1 MAKTVVFL
9 AAFVGLSSLDCF
21 VHVGV
26 VANGGMKTSR
36 WTGREETTASSPEL
50 FPNCRSKVLSLSV
63 LSRLVLYFVLL
74 SVVVVTATASSSY
87 CLFTSF

>member
-1 MAKTVVFL
+1 MTKTVVFL

-50 FPNCRSKVLSLSV
+50 FPTCRSKVLTLSV
-63 LSRLVLYFVLL
+63 SSRLVLNFVCLSVAIVVLL
-74 SVVVVTATASSSY
+74 
-87 CLFTSF
+87 L